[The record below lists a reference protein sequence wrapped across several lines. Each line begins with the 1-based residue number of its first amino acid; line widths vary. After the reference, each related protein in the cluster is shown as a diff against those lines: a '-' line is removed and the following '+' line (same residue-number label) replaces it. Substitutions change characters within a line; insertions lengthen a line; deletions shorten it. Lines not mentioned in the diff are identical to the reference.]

1 MKGACD
7 IIAEMISDDAEMTAL
22 VREKTVS
29 AGVIVTEAVDHEEQ
43 TVYEMYYEYKEGISK
58 IPNHRVLAINR
69 GEKEK
74 KLRVKLSAPAE
85 DIIAAVAENVITDEK
100 AAVYSLLMET
110 IADAYK
116 RLMAPAV
123 EREMRNMLTE
133 RAEAEAVKVFAK
145 NTEKLLMAPPVSG
158 ARIIAIDPGYR
169 TGCKVAV
176 LGETGKLMAYTTIYP
191 TEPKCDIT
199 GTEAVLKKLI
209 EKFNINT
216 IVIGNGTAS
225 RETEEVVANFLAKND
240 YDVKYTIVNEAGAS
254 VYSASK
260 LATEEYPDLDV
271 TTRGAMSLG
280 RRLQDPLA
288 ELVKISPKHI
298 GVGQYQHDINQTL
311 LETALTN
318 VVENCVN
325 RVGVDLNTASPSLLS
340 YIAGVNM
347 TIAKNIV
354 AYREENG
361 SFTERRQLL
370 KVAKLGEKTYNQ
382 CAGFMR
388 INGGKNPLDATA
400 VHPESYKAAEQMLEK
415 LGIDKAAIAGGG
427 VRDIEERICEVY
439 KAEDKKSF
447 KKLIL
452 RRAAKAL
459 RRLRNFPRK

>member
-1 MKGACD
+1 MA
-7 IIAEMISDDAEMTAL
+7 
-22 VREKTVS
+22 TVL
-29 AGVIVTEAVDHEEQ
+29 Q
-43 TVYEMYYEYKEGISK
+43 
-58 IPNHRVLAINR
+58 
-69 GEKEK
+69 
-74 KLRVKLSAPAE
+74 
-85 DIIAAVAENVITDEK
+85 AA
-100 AAVYSLLMET
+100 
-110 IADAYK
+110 
-116 RLMAPAV
+116 
-123 EREMRNMLTE
+123 
-133 RAEAEAVKVFAK
+133 
-145 NTEKLLMAPPVSG
+145 
-158 ARIIAIDPGYR
+158 
-169 TGCKVAV
+169 
-176 LGETGKLMAYTTIYP
+176 
-191 TEPKCDIT
+191 
-199 GTEAVLKKLI
+199 
-209 EKFNINT
+209 
-216 IVIGNGTAS
+216 
-225 RETEEVVANFLAKND
+225 ETEEVVANFLAKND

-400 VHPESYKAAEQMLEK
+400 VHPESYNAAEQMLEK

-427 VRDIEERICEVY
+427 VRDIEERICKVY
-439 KAEDKKSF
+439 KTEDKKSF
-447 KKLIL
+447 EKPDIATRGKGL
-452 RRAAKAL
+452 AALAELSQEMKGRK
-459 RRLRNFPRK
+459 RRLLRAS